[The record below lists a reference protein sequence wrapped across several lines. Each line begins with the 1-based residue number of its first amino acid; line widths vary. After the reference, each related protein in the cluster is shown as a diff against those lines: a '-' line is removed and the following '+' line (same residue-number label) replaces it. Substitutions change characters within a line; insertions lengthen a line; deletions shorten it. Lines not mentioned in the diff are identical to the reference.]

1 MWGSVTL
8 RHVAEM
14 ALAVASVLTTVTVF
28 TTIEGLLLVLIYVT
42 FLVGSFVDIISM
54 ENILYIH

>member
-1 MWGSVTL
+1 
-8 RHVAEM
+8 M